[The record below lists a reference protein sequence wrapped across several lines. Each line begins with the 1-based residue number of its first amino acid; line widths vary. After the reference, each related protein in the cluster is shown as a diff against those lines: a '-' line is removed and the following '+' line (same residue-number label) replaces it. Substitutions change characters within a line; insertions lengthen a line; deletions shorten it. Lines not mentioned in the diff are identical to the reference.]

1 MIRASHPILK
11 LSEFVFARQPL
22 RLLKGMVSA
31 HIAYPIAEK
40 HEGRH
45 ITPKLD
51 ELRRHYA
58 LSSEER
64 LKVSQRRLVDMLNFA
79 GTHVPYYKDLFR
91 KTSFD
96 PDSVDRDVNY
106 LEKLPYLD
114 KSIILE
120 QGERLLSNPLQEIK
134 HHACKTGGSTGRSVT
149 IFYDQES
156 ADYSAAVTLY
166 ARERIGKGK
175 SQPALHFACRFPDA
189 AESTWPNRED
199 FKCFAMNRSNI
210 FFDRVDEKGLAEIW
224 KTLQRRRP
232 YLIHEH
238 PSTIYALACYIE
250 SRLGDAKAFDV
261 FESSGELLQPYMREK
276 IEKVLNCRVIDRYG
290 LAEFGV
296 TAYQLDAER
305 EELQLFDSEVWPES
319 RPGDEGSTELV
330 LTGLRNR
337 LMPLI
342 RYATGDCGR
351 LQRGEQGFHLDQL
364 IGRIHDIVPIN
375 GVPYPT
381 HHIMDMLDHR
391 VGGIEEFQI
400 DVRGPKAILR
410 IVPMPHSRVEDI
422 ESGVRRYWGDAFHI
436 EFVTHDGFVR
446 VGRRAKFR
454 HVVNA

>member
-11 LSEFVFARQPL
+11 LSEFIFARQPF
-22 RLLKGMVSA
+22 RLVKGMVSA

-40 HEGRH
+40 REGRN
-45 ITPKLD
+45 ITPKLN

-58 LSSEER
+58 LSPEVR
-64 LKVSQRRLVDMLNFA
+64 LEVSKQRLVEMLMFA
-79 GTHVPYYKDLFR
+79 GSQVPYYKEIF
-91 KTSFD
+91 KKFSFD
-96 PDSVDRDVNY
+96 PESINRDLNY

-114 KSIILE
+114 KTIILE
-120 QGERLLSNPLQEIK
+120 QGERLLSKPLNEVK

-149 IFYDQES
+149 IFYDQDS

-166 ARERIGKGK
+166 ARERIGKSK

-189 AESTWPNRED
+189 AEGTWPNRED
-199 FKCFAMNRSNI
+199 FKCLAMNRSNI
-210 FFDRVDEKGLAEIW
+210 FFDRVDEKGLEEIW
-224 KTLQRRRP
+224 QTLQRRRP

-250 SRLGDAKAFDV
+250 SRFGCAKAFDV
-261 FESSGELLQPYMREK
+261 FESSGELLQPYMKEK
-276 IEKVLNCRVIDRYG
+276 IEKALNCRVVDRYG

-296 TAYQLDAER
+296 TAYQLDGEK
-305 EELQLFDSEVWPES
+305 EQLQIFESEVWPES
-319 RPGDEGSTELV
+319 RPSNEGANELV

-351 LQRGEQGFHLDQL
+351 LHSGEQGFNLDQL

-375 GVPYPT
+375 GVAYPT

-410 IVPMPHSRVEDI
+410 IVPMPHSRLEDI
-422 ESGVRRYWGDAFHI
+422 ESGIKRYWDDAFDL
-436 EFVTHDGFVR
+436 EFVTHDGFIR
-446 VGRRAKFR
+446 VGHRAKFR